1 MSGSHDQLYLAG
13 TSPLHRLAP
22 ECKVAATVLFVF
34 TIVATPRE
42 AVWAFACF
50 ALILVG
56 LARVGQ
62 VPLGFVGR
70 RLVIEVPFLAFAALM
85 PIVGQGERV
94 EVLGFSLSVAG
105 LWAAWNIV
113 VKATLGV
120 AATIVMAATTPIP
133 DLLRGLERLRVPRVF
148 VGICA
153 FMIRYGDV
161 ITAEMQRM
169 RVAPR
174 LAWVRRALV
183 VARPGGG
190 CFGGDAVHPVLRTR

>member
-1 MSGSHDQLYLAG
+1 VSGSHDQLYLAG
-13 TSPLHRLAP
+13 ASPLHRLAP
-22 ECKVAATVLFVF
+22 ECKLAAAILFVF

-50 ALILVG
+50 ALILLV

-62 VPLGFVGR
+62 VPVAFMAR

-94 EVLGFSLSVAG
+94 EVLGVSLSVAG

-120 AATIVMAATTPIP
+120 ATTVLMAATTPVP
-133 DLLRGLERLRVPRVF
+133 DILRGLERLRVPRVF
-148 VGICA
+148 VGTPVGSMA
-153 FMIRYGDV
+153 ATSERQDHASVFS
-161 ITAEMQRM
+161 
-169 RVAPR
+169 VAM
-174 LAWVRRALV
+174 LVRGENSRPNEPVQLSALSN
-183 VARPGGG
+183 P
-190 CFGGDAVHPVLRTR
+190 